1 MKLID
6 GLYFHELVL
15 LGLGILLFITILI
28 LLIIFAV
35 QKRRL
40 RELVLFFFLSII
52 MIGYPSIQKIVYDN
66 GVVTIDKYAKTDTQF
81 PPDSTRQS
89 QMEIAMGK
97 IEGRPTSNSKTILDL
112 GKVHAILGDTVKA
125 EKLVDRALL
134 ISPDF
139 SEARKLQA
147 EFNTP
152 QVQIEKMITEI
163 EKNPGNI
170 TTRNELEKKISS
182 LQITSNS
189 GSSVMTTA
197 AKAQILLGD
206 TSKAIALTN
215 RALQKDS
222 ENIEATALRKRIT
235 KTIPK

>member
-1 MKLID
+1 MKTTD

-40 RELVLFFFLSII
+40 RELILFFFVSII

-66 GVVTIDKYAKTDTQF
+66 GVVTIEKYSKTDAQS
-81 PPDSTRQS
+81 PPDSDRQS
-89 QMEIAMGK
+89 KMEVTLRK
-97 IEGRPTSNSKTILDL
+97 IERRPTSNSGALLDF
-112 GKVHAILGDTVKA
+112 GKVQAMLGDTVKA
-125 EKLVDRALL
+125 EKLVNRALL

-139 SEARKLQA
+139 SEAQRLKS

-152 QVQIEKMITEI
+152 QVQVEKMITEI
-163 EKNPGNI
+163 ENNPGNTSTI
-170 TTRNELEKKISS
+170 NELEKKISS
-182 LQITSNS
+182 LQINANS

-206 TSKAIALTN
+206 TSKAISLTN
-215 RALQKDS
+215 RALQKNS
-222 ENIEATALRKRIT
+222 ENTEAAALKKRIT
-235 KTIPK
+235 GPIPR